1 MKDIIIVGAG
11 SAARDV
17 LQVLKEIN
25 KVKPKWNIKGFIAD
39 YGVNIKELTNGE
51 YDIIGTIEDWIP
63 GENEEFVCA
72 VADPD
77 IKKKLIEKLEKKGAR
92 FAQVIHPN
100 VEINDY
106 CKIGKGVI
114 LYHDAIM
121 GPNSEI
127 GDYVHSNSKI
137 GHDCKIGEYSTI
149 SIMCAVMG
157 HVTMGESVFVGG
169 GATIVPGVTIGSHV
183 YIGAGSVVIKDID
196 TDKRVFGNPAR
207 EMR

>member
-25 KVKPKWNIKGFIAD
+25 KVEKKWNIKGFIAD
-39 YGVNIKELTNGE
+39 YGVDIKALTNDE
-51 YDIIGTIEDWIP
+51 YEIIGTIEDWQP
-63 GENEEFVCA
+63 NENEEFVCA

-77 IKKKLIEKLEKKGAR
+77 IKRKLIGKLEKRGAK

-114 LYHDAIM
+114 LYHDAIL
-121 GPNSEI
+121 GPNCEV
-127 GDYVHSNSKI
+127 GDYVHTNSKI
-137 GHDCKIGEYSTI
+137 GHDCKIGDYSTV

-157 HVTMGESVFVGG
+157 HVTMGQGVFVGG
-169 GATIVPGVTIGSHV
+169 GATIIPGVTIGDHV
-183 YIGAGSVVIKDID
+183 YIGAGSVVIKDIEEN
-196 TDKRVFGNPAR
+196 KRVFGNPAR

>member
-25 KVKPKWNIKGFIAD
+25 KVEKKWNIKGFIAD
-39 YGVNIKELTNGE
+39 YGVDIKALTSDE
-51 YDIIGTIEDWIP
+51 YEIIGTIEDWQP
-63 GENEEFVCA
+63 NENEEFVCA

-77 IKKKLIEKLEKKGAR
+77 IKRKLIGKLETKGAK

-114 LYHDAIM
+114 LYHDAIL
-121 GPNSEI
+121 GPNCEV
-127 GDYVHSNSKI
+127 GDYVHTNSKI
-137 GHDCKIGEYSTI
+137 GHDCKIGDYSTV

-157 HVTMGESVFVGG
+157 HVTMGQGVFVGG
-169 GATIVPGVTIGSHV
+169 GATIIPGVTIGDHV
-183 YIGAGSVVIKDID
+183 YVGAGSVVIKDIEEN
-196 TDKRVFGNPAR
+196 KRVFGNPAR

>member
-1 MKDIIIVGAG
+1 MKDMIIVGAG

-25 KVKPKWNIKGFIAD
+25 KVEQKWRIKGFIAD
-39 YGVNIKELTNGE
+39 YGVDIKELTDGE
-51 YDIIGTIEDWIP
+51 YDIIGTIEDWQP
-63 GENEEFVCA
+63 NDNEEFVCA

-77 IKKKLIEKLEKKGAR
+77 IKKKLIDKLEKKGAV

-114 LYHDAIM
+114 LYHDAIV
-121 GPNSEI
+121 GPNSEV
-127 GDYVHSNSKI
+127 GDYVHTNSKI
-137 GHDCKIGEYSTI
+137 GHDCKIGAYSTI

-157 HVTMGESVFVGG
+157 HVTMGDRVFVGG
-169 GATIVPGVTIGSHV
+169 GATIVPGVTIGSQV
-183 YIGAGSVVIKDID
+183 YVGAGSVVIKDIENN
-196 TDKRVFGNPAR
+196 KRVFGNPAR